1 MTILEVLQNA
11 NYNLN
16 ENGAF
21 GIEIAKNQLNNA
33 VALLERGYEL
43 EHDFEESMR
52 VESGEI

>member
-1 MTILEVLQNA
+1 MSIFEVLQNA
-11 NYNLN
+11 QYNLN

-33 VALLERGYEL
+33 VGLLERGYEL
-43 EHDFEESMR
+43 EDDFDESMR